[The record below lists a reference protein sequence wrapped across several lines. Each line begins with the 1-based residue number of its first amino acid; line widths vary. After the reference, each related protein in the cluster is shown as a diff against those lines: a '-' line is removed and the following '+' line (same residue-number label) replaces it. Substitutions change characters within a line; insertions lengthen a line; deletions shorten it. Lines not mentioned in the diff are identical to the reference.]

1 MGLGQPAMGGWRGAS
16 GVLCV
21 FRPSSGCWR
30 GEQERCACSCTSG
43 RSTRSVSVALSRAR
57 AERCRVGR
65 ETTDECVFL
74 SATPTAYYIC
84 LCVLLYI
91 GLSHVREYGYGSCT
105 ALYPIFYAGRCVRKS
120 GSITI
125 HMCPDRSVNLFFL
138 IFYHL
143 YHGEIRVGVRN
154 GTRRMRARRAGHASL
169 AISRSRASHRTD
181 TAACH
186 TSMQVG
192 CVVHPT
198 STTADCS
205 RRATWSAGTSRRN
218 RSREPPQPPYRCAT

>member
-1 MGLGQPAMGGWRGAS
+1 M
-16 GVLCV
+16 LCV

-43 RSTRSVSVALSRAR
+43 RSVSVALSRAR

-91 GLSHVREYGYGSCT
+91 GLSHVREYGSCISHLQRRSF
-105 ALYPIFYAGRCVRKS
+105 APRLVVRKS

-169 AISRSRASHRTD
+169 AISRSRAVASHGYS
-181 TAACH
+181 
-186 TSMQVG
+186 SMSHKHASWMRGTPHIYDGGLQSPRDMV
-192 CVVHPT
+192 
-198 STTADCS
+198 S
-205 RRATWSAGTSRRN
+205 WNESA
-218 RSREPPQPPYRCAT
+218 

>member
-1 MGLGQPAMGGWRGAS
+1 MPRRERDDRRVRVFECDS
-16 GVLCV
+16 DCVLYLSVCSIIYRPV
-21 FRPSSGCWR
+21 PCQRVRVVYIPSST
-30 GEQERCACSCTSG
+30 Q
-43 RSTRSVSVALSRAR
+43 VV
-57 AERCRVGR
+57 
-65 ETTDECVFL
+65 
-74 SATPTAYYIC
+74 
-84 LCVLLYI
+84 
-91 GLSHVREYGYGSCT
+91 
-105 ALYPIFYAGRCVRKS
+105 VRKS

-198 STTADCS
+198 STTAGCS

-218 RSREPPQPPYRCAT
+218 RSREPPRPPYRCAT